1 MILSLLL
8 LFPPLILVSSSF
20 MSVIFIMFLK
30 VNHQNL
36 KELSS
41 SSFKS
46 LPPVRLCSIVFE
58 ITARCIEA
66 IFSKDKPQSN
76 AKFMS
81 NAKTK
86 ERGDPFE
93 RDDIKSR

>member
-1 MILSLLL
+1 M
-8 LFPPLILVSSSF
+8 
-20 MSVIFIMFLK
+20 
-30 VNHQNL
+30 

-46 LPPVRLCSIVFE
+46 LPPVLLCSIVFA
-58 ITARCIEA
+58 ITARYIEA
-66 IFSKDKPQSN
+66 IFSKDIPQSN

-81 NAKTK
+81 SAKTK

-93 RDDIKSR
+93 RDAIKSRTFSIASIIPYADNALRETT